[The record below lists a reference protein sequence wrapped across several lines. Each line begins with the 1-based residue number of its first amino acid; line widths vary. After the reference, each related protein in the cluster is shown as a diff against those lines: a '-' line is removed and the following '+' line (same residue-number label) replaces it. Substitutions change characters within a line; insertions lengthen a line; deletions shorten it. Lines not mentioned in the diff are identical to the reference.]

1 MDELLI
7 SNGAGILGI
16 VTLLWLASVRLR
28 DVSIVDPWWSLLFLF
43 VGWNTAIR
51 TGVTADKALLLAL
64 LSAWALRLFGHLWLR
79 ARGKPEDP
87 RYAAFRVRF
96 GADRYWWFSY
106 FQVFLLQG
114 MLALVISTPLQLALA
129 HSGEARL
136 SWGDIIGTLVFGL
149 GFAIETVADAQL
161 QRFRNDATRRG
172 TVLDSGLWGWSRHPN
187 YFGEALLWWGLWL
200 HALDQPWG
208 WMTALAPALLTFL
221 LLRVSGVAMLD
232 DLLRRT
238 KPGYA
243 EYLARTPA
251 FVPRR
256 PRPRASATLQR

>member
-1 MDELLI
+1 MTQILV
-7 SNGAGILGI
+7 SNGVGILGI

-43 VGWNTAIR
+43 VGWNTALRSGI
-51 TGVTADKALLLAL
+51 TADKALLLAL
-64 LSAWALRLFGHLWLR
+64 LSAWSLRLFGHLWLR

-87 RYAAFRVRF
+87 RYAAFRLRY
-96 GADRYWWFSY
+96 GAHRYRWFSY

-114 MLALVISTPLQLALA
+114 TLALLISAPLQLALA
-129 HSGEARL
+129 SPAAQPT
-136 SWGDIIGTLVFGL
+136 SWSDLLGTALFL
-149 GFAIETVADAQL
+149 AGFAIEAVADAQL
-161 QRFRNDATRRG
+161 QRFRNDPSLRG
-172 TVLDSGLWGWSRHPN
+172 TVLDRGLWGWSRHPN

-208 WMTALAPALLTFL
+208 WATALAPALLTFL
-221 LLRVSGVAMLD
+221 LVRVSGVAMLD

-256 PRPRASATLQR
+256 PRPRQADSTA